1 MTSPTLVPRARHVL
15 LLAAFILCGCDPN
28 LGVGS
33 DLNIPRVIGD
43 ITRQT
48 RLQAGVPAHV
58 TCPDEVAVKK
68 GETFTCDAHFAVGH
82 VRFTVVETD
91 DKGHVHYEFE
101 PYKMLDIPRLTLRL
115 ERMLSKAVGR
125 PVVVICPQP
134 VVERPGVNFTCQ
146 SAKKDGSRRRI
157 VITQTGAP
165 AGPVITFL

>member
-1 MTSPTLVPRARHVL
+1 LTRRTRHVL
-15 LLAAFILCGCDPN
+15 LFAAFVLCGCDPN

-33 DLNIPRVIGD
+33 VLNVPRVIGD

-48 RLQAGVPAHV
+48 RLQAGVPAQV
-58 TCPDEVAVKK
+58 TCPEEVPLKR

-82 VRFTVVETD
+82 VHFTVVQTD
-91 DKGHVHYEFE
+91 DEGHVHYEFE
-101 PYKMLDIPRLTLRL
+101 PYKTVDIPSLTLRL
-115 ERMLSKAVGR
+115 ERMLERTLHR

-157 VITQTGAP
+157 VITQTGLP
-165 AGPVITFL
+165 NGPVITFL